1 MTREEFWEWVNTCPT
16 HKFESID
23 EYGYVTITFRINE
36 EETIDDEEI

>member
-1 MTREEFWEWVNTCPT
+1 MTREEFWEWVHTCPT

-23 EYGYVTITFRINE
+23 DYGYVTITFKINE